1 MTGALS
7 GKTVAL
13 LATDGVEQVEL
24 TTPWDKLR
32 QAGAKV
38 ELVSLESGSIRG
50 YHHLDKGDSFSVDKT
65 VNEVTAEQFD
75 ALVLPGGLANP
86 DALRLNTEA
95 VDLVKHCVQAD
106 MPVAAICHA
115 PWLLVEAGVAKGRT
129 MTSFPSLRTDIQNGG
144 GHWVDQAVHQEAG
157 IITSRKPDDLEQFCD
172 ALIAALG

>member
-1 MTGALS
+1 MSDALS

-38 ELVSLESGSIRG
+38 ELVSLESGWIQG
-50 YHHLDKGDSFSVDKT
+50 YHHLDKGDSFPVDKT
-65 VNEVTAEQFD
+65 VKEVTAEQFD

-95 VDLVKHCVQAD
+95 VDLVKHCYRQICPLRRYA
-106 MPVAAICHA
+106 MPPGC
-115 PWLLVEAGVAKGRT
+115 WLKPG
-129 MTSFPSLRTDIQNGG
+129 
-144 GHWVDQAVHQEAG
+144 W
-157 IITSRKPDDLEQFCD
+157 SRGEP
-172 ALIAALG
+172 

>member
-75 ALVLPGGLANP
+75 ALVLPGGWGSG
-86 DALRLNTEA
+86 ALSWR
-95 VDLVKHCVQAD
+95 Q
-106 MPVAAICHA
+106 
-115 PWLLVEAGVAKGRT
+115 GSSGRV
-129 MTSFPSLRTDIQNGG
+129 SL
-144 GHWVDQAVHQEAG
+144 
-157 IITSRKPDDLEQFCD
+157 
-172 ALIAALG
+172 